1 MTRVPRRVRVLVG
14 LLGALVLLVVLVV
27 PVVLTNGGG
36 GGGSSCKRML
46 RYAGRDFV
54 PRDASAVQS
63 LAIGA
68 GVVSG
73 CGATPEDIDVRS
85 LGGISPAVAVALPT
99 ESGSVYVARG
109 RCPGRTGDALLAC
122 LRRQ

>member
-1 MTRVPRRVRVLVG
+1 VTRVPRRVRVLVG

-36 GGGSSCKRML
+36 GGSSCKRTL

-73 CGATPEDIDVRS
+73 CGAAPEDVDVRS

-109 RCPGRTGDALLAC
+109 RCPGRTGTALVRC
-122 LRRQ
+122 LRR